1 MRCVGKC
8 GCPPVPCTPLD
19 RIWLCLSRAFA
30 LPRAALRMPCWCLFK
45 FTPTHFVQFWLFRQE
60 VRPTDIPCKS
70 KTVRKRVRSHPFVLP
85 FLSHI
90 SLYTSIVVM
99 DFLKFCSAMLEF
111 AVQLVPLVLQHAPAF
126 CSAPSPTCTAVLA
139 SVAVVLTCR
148 APCQIYTINTKP

>member
-1 MRCVGKC
+1 
-8 GCPPVPCTPLD
+8 
-19 RIWLCLSRAFA
+19 
-30 LPRAALRMPCWCLFK
+30 MPCWCLFK

-70 KTVRKRVRSHPFVLP
+70 KTVRKRVRSHPFVFP

-99 DFLKFCSAMLEF
+99 DFFEILLC
-111 AVQLVPLVLQHAPAF
+111 HARVCGAARASCPAARARILF
-126 CSAPSPTCTAVLA
+126 RAKSHLYCCPRIRRCRL
-139 SVAVVLTCR
+139 LTWR

>member
-1 MRCVGKC
+1 MGAPLPPAPNWTSCDRVRRARLRCRVRRC
-8 GCPPVPCTPLD
+8 ACP
-19 RIWLCLSRAFA
+19 A
-30 LPRAALRMPCWCLFK
+30 CLFK

-99 DFLKFCSAMLEF
+99 DFFEILLC
-111 AVQLVPLVLQHAPAF
+111 HARVCGAARASCPAARARILF
-126 CSAPSPTCTAVLA
+126 RAKSHLYCCPRIRRCRL
-139 SVAVVLTCR
+139 LTWR
-148 APCQIYTINTKP
+148 APCQF